1 MIVSKDSISVIIPAL
16 NEERNLEATVRVV
29 VDAVKKIF
37 EEYEIIIFNDGSTD
51 RTAEVADKLAQGNEN
66 IAVIHHPRSCCLG
79 GVYKQG
85 IKLAKM
91 TYIILVSGKDDTTA
105 ESLSR
110 IFSLRGKADIII
122 SFVSKVSGEKRSL
135 IRNLFSRFFVLVLN
149 SIFRLKLRYYNHWVL
164 HKRAIINSLDIK
176 TNSYAYQAEVLIKL
190 IKSGYSY
197 REVGVISKMKKGIK
211 SKAFTFY
218 NLFGVLLFLFRTIYE
233 IYLKKEYRKIKI
245 YAC

>member
-1 MIVSKDSISVIIPAL
+1 MVSKDSISVIIPAL
-16 NEERNLEATVRVV
+16 NEEKNLPATVRVV
-29 VDAVKKIF
+29 VDVVEKIF

-51 RTAEVADKLAQGNEN
+51 RTAEVADKLAQGNKN
-66 IAVIHHPRSCCLG
+66 IVVIHHSRPYCLG
-79 GVYKQG
+79 GVYKEG
-85 IKLAKM
+85 VRLAKM

-105 ESLSR
+105 ESLNR

-122 SFVSKVSGEKRSL
+122 SFVYKVVGEKRSL

-164 HKRAIINSLDIK
+164 HKRAIVNSFDIK

-197 REVGVISKMKKGIK
+197 REVGVISKMKKGIR

-218 NLFGVLLFLFRTIYE
+218 NLFGVLVFLFRTLYE
-233 IYLKKEYRKIKI
+233 VYFKREYREFKG